1 MSMIKRNRPKSRR
14 RREGFTLLELLLVM
28 TILVVLAG
36 IGTVAYNK
44 LGVNQKIKAATFEV
58 DNLKKTCR
66 MYEMQVGRQPRNL
79 QDLVSIPSGVTQAQW
94 GGPYFEDGKLPM
106 DPWGNEYSFNY
117 NANLD
122 QLQITSNGP
131 DGAKG
136 TGDDI
141 PQKQ

>member
-1 MSMIKRNRPKSRR
+1 M
-14 RREGFTLLELLLVM
+14 
-28 TILVVLAG
+28 
-36 IGTVAYNK
+36 
-44 LGVNQKIKAATFEV
+44 
-58 DNLKKTCR
+58 
-66 MYEMQVGRQPRNL
+66 
-79 QDLVSIPSGVTQAQW
+79 TQAQW